1 MNQPAF
7 VILLLSLA
15 AVPSLSLGQSGASE
29 PLKLETTIPM
39 AEVQGRIDHLS
50 IDVKGQRLFVAALGN
65 NSLEVI
71 DLHENKRVHTINGL
85 AEPQGIAYIP
95 SVNRLFVANA
105 KDGSVRAFD
114 AGSWKMLKSTSYG
127 DDADNLR
134 HDPSSGNVWVGY
146 GGGALG
152 EFDQEGTKLADIRLD
167 AHPESFQLEKSRSRI
182 FVNLPGS
189 RKIAVVDRKTRSVA
203 ESWGTGGPL
212 ANYPMALDERD
223 HRLFVVTRLPARL
236 IVLDTDQGKRVTTL
250 PTIGDCD
257 DAFYDER
264 RHRIY
269 AIGGEGGISVFQQRD
284 ADHDEELG
292 RMTTVSGARTGF
304 FSPELDKL
312 YLAVRK
318 HESQSAEIRVYAP
331 TQ

>member
-1 MNQPAF
+1 
-7 VILLLSLA
+7 
-15 AVPSLSLGQSGASE
+15 
-29 PLKLETTIPM
+29 M

-50 IDVKGQRLFVAALGN
+50 IDLKSPRLFVAALGN
-65 NSLEVI
+65 NSIEVI
-71 DLHENKRVHTINGL
+71 DLRENKRVYTINGL

-95 SVNRLFVANA
+95 SANRLFVANA

-114 AGSWKMLKSTSYG
+114 AGSWKMRKSISYG

-134 HDPSSGNVWVGY
+134 HDPSSGHIWVGY

-152 EFDQEGTKLADIRLD
+152 EFDQEGAKLADIKLD
-167 AHPESFQLEKSRSRI
+167 AHPESFQVEKNGSRI

-189 RKIAVVDRKTRSVA
+189 RKIAVVDRKTRTVV
-203 ESWGTGGPL
+203 ESWSTGGPL

-236 IVLDTDQGKRVTTL
+236 IVLDTDQGKRVATL
-250 PTIGDCD
+250 PVIGDCD
-257 DAFYDER
+257 DVFYDER
-264 RHRIY
+264 RHRLY

-284 ADHDEELG
+284 ADHYDELG
-292 RMTTVSGARTGF
+292 RIKTVSGARTGF
-304 FSPELDKL
+304 FSAELDKL

-318 HESQSAEIRVYAP
+318 HESQPAEIRVYAP
-331 TQ
+331 TP